1 MAEPTNKKAEPLK
14 ALEGM
19 VRRQAMRII
28 EIPKMEREQHYQIMR
43 ESLAEALDVYK
54 VPPDEALELV
64 DLLVRMIEALALE
77 MEAGGAA
84 KPRRAP

>member
-28 EIPKMEREQHYQIMR
+28 EIPKMERERHYQIMR
-43 ESLAEALDVYK
+43 ESLAEALGVYE

-64 DLLVRMIEALALE
+64 DLLVRMIEALVLE
-77 MEAGGAA
+77 MEAGGGSGEG
-84 KPRRAP
+84 RA